1 MGPLSAAISTDRR
14 LQNAL
19 AQSNNWLDSAVL
31 KRSLKRAGKFVR
43 KVSVDLPKATGGD
56 FPLGRPQ
63 PLRTKEMGRNHR
75 VQARHRAN
83 ELTAG
88 ARRTNVID
96 EIGNEIA
103 GIRDILG
110 VPFRWPI
117 CEDGSRRAESQ
128 CPREAQETEVLTV
141 TRGEL
146 RRACGWA
153 GARRGRLARARGS
166 QLQQENEVTP

>member
-1 MGPLSAAISTDRR
+1 
-14 LQNAL
+14 
-19 AQSNNWLDSAVL
+19 
-31 KRSLKRAGKFVR
+31 
-43 KVSVDLPKATGGD
+43 
-56 FPLGRPQ
+56 
-63 PLRTKEMGRNHR
+63 MGRNHR
-75 VQARHRAN
+75 VQARRRAN

-96 EIGNEIA
+96 EIGNEMA

-117 CEDGSRRAESQ
+117 CEDGSRRAESR

-141 TRGEL
+141 TRGANL
-146 RRACGWA
+146 GGPAAGLA
-153 GARRGRLARARGS
+153 LGVVGARALGS

>member
-1 MGPLSAAISTDRR
+1 
-14 LQNAL
+14 
-19 AQSNNWLDSAVL
+19 
-31 KRSLKRAGKFVR
+31 
-43 KVSVDLPKATGGD
+43 
-56 FPLGRPQ
+56 
-63 PLRTKEMGRNHR
+63 MGRNHR
-75 VQARHRAN
+75 VQARRRAN

-117 CEDGSRRAESQ
+117 WEDGSRRAESR

-141 TRGEL
+141 TRGGP
-146 RRACGWA
+146 AA
-153 GARRGRLARARGS
+153 GLALGVVGSDGRS
-166 QLQQENEVTP
+166 VPNCNKK